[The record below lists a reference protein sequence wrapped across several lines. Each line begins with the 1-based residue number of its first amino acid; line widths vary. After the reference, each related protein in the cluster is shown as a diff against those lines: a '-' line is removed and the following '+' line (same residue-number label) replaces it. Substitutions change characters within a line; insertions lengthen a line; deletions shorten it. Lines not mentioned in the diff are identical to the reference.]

1 MKGVNLVFESPFL
14 TAPALPSF
22 LFRMVPWLKLL
33 GALLAFVV
41 ISLYTAIHSELGRPL
56 TIGESP
62 AFGLAK
68 TYPGSL
74 LLFGLGYLLLVFGLQ
89 VLSFRRLHLC
99 YTRSLQILAGL
110 ELLAVGILA
119 VAVLLSWD
127 GGVPLGHTLLQGS
140 LICQV
145 FLITSLF
152 RPSRPILS
160 VELLDLKLQAP
171 FLFLFFLFLFAAVI
185 ASLNPSQRHIEDY
198 VQLDSWLEVLLI
210 HILPPLFSGV
220 IGIWLG
226 TATLALLVGCS
237 LVWLRVKASSQE
249 TMFLHF
255 LPFLSVSGLYAGI
268 FLASLLF
275 VINWELERSNLKGA
289 VAPLFILLTGGLGVL
304 SAMAYRRIVFLW
316 RLPEG
321 NMIGML
327 TLAMASL
334 LIFPILWLHTRLSTG
349 RRRARLFMIGLSFFG
364 TVVLAYYIVYGDL
377 FNPWFTV
384 FSYLKGALLKSTAV
398 LGAGILTLAAT
409 ELFFTRSRKPSSSKS
424 WAGLAAICLAGF
436 LPFYVL
442 ERFPE
447 VKAAI
452 LYYNE
457 LSMVDATHARAVSGF
472 LGLGRWIPL
481 GQAPKSNNHE
491 LPWPRPWTLEKIRP
505 SLLPKDFNLIVIIV
519 DALRGDA
526 FHSAG
531 YHRNLT
537 PFLDAWGEDEAVLF
551 RRAYSP
557 GGGTFAGYPFLVGG
571 RSHFTYYSPDL
582 YRENLYFHLAQAEG
596 INEIM
601 IVQDWP
607 RAIFPPDFPV
617 KRLGIAQPS
626 QNQRS
631 VSAGEVFGWAQ
642 EAIER
647 SEAEGERFFAFL
659 HLLDV
664 HNDLWKKEEAVD
676 FGDSPRDL
684 YDNNLSYLDKAFGR
698 FVDWLKHEGI
708 YDRTVILFTSDHG
721 EQFWEHGASL
731 HGHSVFEE
739 DIRIPLILRV
749 PGISPGI
756 REVPAI
762 ASDMVP
768 TIAELAGYT
777 VWPPYDDPHMG
788 ISLLPLLLGKE
799 RDRYLIRDIVGMA
812 SFKRRYFLYRDWQWK
827 MIYSADFDLIQLYNT
842 VEDPR
847 ERRNLLQEK
856 RELAAEMERELL
868 GYLKKVEGKS
878 YRPLLSA
885 APPF

>member
-1 MKGVNLVFESPFL
+1 MKRVNLVSRSPVL

-22 LFRMVPWLKLL
+22 LFRMVPWLKLM

-41 ISLYTAIHSELGRPL
+41 ISLYAAINSELGRPL
-56 TIGESP
+56 TSGESP
-62 AFGLAK
+62 AFSVAK

-74 LLFGLGYLLLVFGLQ
+74 LLFGLGYLLLASGLQ
-89 VLSFRRLHLC
+89 VLGFRRLHLR
-99 YTRSLQILAGL
+99 YTRRLQILAGL

-127 GGVPLGHTLLQGS
+127 GGLSLGHTLLQGS

-145 FLITSLF
+145 FSTASLF
-152 RPSRPILS
+152 RPSQPISS
-160 VELLDLKLQAP
+160 VELLDLKVQAP
-171 FLFLFFLFLFAAVI
+171 FLFLFFLFLLAAVP

-198 VQLDSWLEVLLI
+198 VQLDSSLEILLI
-210 HILPPLFSGV
+210 HVLPPLFSGI
-220 IGIWLG
+220 IGLWFG
-226 TATLALLVGCS
+226 MATLVLLVGCS
-237 LVWLRVKASSQE
+237 IVWLRIKASFRE
-249 TMFLHF
+249 TRFLNF
-255 LPFLSVSGLYAGI
+255 LPFLSVSGLYTGI

-275 VINWELERSNLKGA
+275 VINWELERFNLKGT
-289 VAPLFILLTGGLGVL
+289 VAPLFILLTGSLGAL
-304 SAMAYRRIVFLW
+304 SAMLYRRIAFLW

-327 TLAMASL
+327 ALAMAAL
-334 LIFPILWLHTRLSTG
+334 LIFPILWLPTRLSAG
-349 RRRARLFMIGLSFFG
+349 RRRGWLFIIGLSFFG
-364 TVVLAYYIVYGDL
+364 TVVFAYYIVYGDL

-409 ELFFTRSRKPSSSKS
+409 ELFLTRSRKPLRSKS
-424 WAGLAAICLAGF
+424 WVGLAAMCLAGF
-436 LPFYVL
+436 LPFSFL
-442 ERFPE
+442 DRFPE
-447 VKAAI
+447 AKAAI

-457 LSMVDATHARAVSGF
+457 LSMVDAAYARAISGF

-481 GQAPKSNNHE
+481 GQAPKSDQRE
-491 LPWPRPWTLEKIRP
+491 PPWPLPWSLEKARP

-531 YHRNLT
+531 YHHNLT
-537 PFLDAWGEDEAVLF
+537 PFLDAWGKNEAVLF
-551 RRAYSP
+551 RRAYSQ

-571 RSHFTYYSPDL
+571 RSHFSYYRSDL

-596 INEIM
+596 INRIM

-617 KRLGIAQPS
+617 KRLGIAQQS
-626 QNQRS
+626 KNQRS

-642 EAIER
+642 EAIEK
-647 SEAEGERFFAFL
+647 SKAEGERFFAFL

-664 HNDLWKKEEAVD
+664 HNDLWKKKEAPD
-676 FGDSPRDL
+676 FGDGPRDL
-684 YDNNLSYLDKAFGR
+684 YDNNLSYLDNAFGR
-698 FVDWLKHEGI
+698 FVAWLKQKGV

-762 ASDMVP
+762 AADMVP

-777 VWPPYDDPHMG
+777 IRPPYDDPHMG
-788 ISLLPLLLGKE
+788 ISLLPLLFGKE
-799 RDRYLIRDIVGMA
+799 RDHYLIRDIVGMA
-812 SFKRRYFLYRDWQWK
+812 SFKRRYFLYRNWQWK
-827 MIYSADFDLIQLYNT
+827 LIYSADFDLIQLYNT
-842 VEDPR
+842 VEDPQ

-885 APPF
+885 APAF